1 MHTLEF
7 DHIQIYLLS
16 NTKCRFEYFIL
27 FQRLDDKNLKECCR
41 SIKRLALSPRGEG
54 ALGLGTGDKV
64 MTLTVLA
71 LFFRHIYTN

>member
-7 DHIQIYLLS
+7 DHIQQIYLLS
-16 NTKCRFEYFIL
+16 NKKCRFEYFIL
-27 FQRLDDKNLKECCR
+27 FQRLDDKNLKECCQ

-54 ALGLGTGDKV
+54 ALGTGDKV
-64 MTLTVLA
+64 MTLTDLA